1 MASDVKAML
10 EALECHTKPIGKEN
24 CADCRYECRNASWTK
39 VQNELVLDLIEFLKD
54 SQPRVLS
61 FDEVVEL
68 KAGDVVWLEDV
79 DKPTVVAGLVDRVF
93 IMTKV
98 VNFRLITGTVMAD
111 LSEYGDRWRAWSAKP
126 DKKVME
132 ATAWSI

>member
-1 MASDVKAML
+1 MAYDVKTML
-10 EALECHTKPIGKEN
+10 EALECHTKSIGEEN
-24 CADCRYECRNASWTK
+24 CADCRYECRKAGWTR
-39 VQNELVLDLIEFLKD
+39 VQDELVLDLIEFLKE

-98 VNFRLITGTVMAD
+98 VNFRLVTGTVMAD
-111 LSEYGDRWRAWSAKP
+111 LSDYGDRWRAWTSCPTSEQRK
-126 DKKVME
+126 DVE
-132 ATAWSI
+132 WE